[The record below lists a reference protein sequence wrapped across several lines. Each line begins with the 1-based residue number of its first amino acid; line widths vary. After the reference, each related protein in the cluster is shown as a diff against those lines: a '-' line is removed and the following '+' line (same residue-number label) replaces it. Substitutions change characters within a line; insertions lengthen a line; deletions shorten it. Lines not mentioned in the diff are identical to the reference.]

1 MRKRLPYLLFTA
13 VFVLAVWLAYSEGAI
28 RVPSRNVLIQLS
40 VAGLLVGGVYALMA
54 SGLTLVFGVMRV
66 INIAHGAFLVLGGY
80 FSYWLFTNYGLDPFV
95 SILLTVPALFLIGIA
110 FQRTLLAK
118 VQNEPGMV
126 VLLTFAMALFLEG
139 VMTAAWKTT
148 GRSVRTEYTAEVVQ
162 LPIDALDLTLRFPVP
177 RLIGFGGALIALLI
191 LYLVM
196 TRSDLGR
203 AIRATI
209 QNSDAAQLV
218 GVNIGR
224 VQALTFGLGLAS
236 VAIGGAIFSL
246 IWTFNA
252 GSHEEWIFKLL
263 AVIVLGGM
271 GSLPGALIAALIMGV
286 TESVAA
292 GAMTSYMS
300 PIVFY
305 LILFLTL
312 IYRPQGLM
320 GTVVRK
326 G

>member
-1 MRKRLPYLLFTA
+1 MKSRLPYLLFSV
-13 VFVLAVWLAYSEGAI
+13 VFVLAVWLAYTEGLVRI
-28 RVPSRNVLIQLS
+28 PSSKVFIQLA
-40 VAGLLVGGVYALMA
+40 VAGFLVGGVYALMA

-66 INIAHGAFLVLGGY
+66 INIAHGAFLVLSGY
-80 FSYWLFTNYGLDPFV
+80 FSYWLFTTYGLDPLV
-95 SILLTVPALFLIGIA
+95 SIFLTVPALFLIGVV
-110 FQRTLLAK
+110 FQRGLLTK
-118 VQNEPGMV
+118 VQNDPGMV

-139 VMTAAWKTT
+139 SMTALWKTT
-148 GRSVRTEYTAEVVQ
+148 GRSIRTEYTSSVVQ
-162 LPIDALDLTLRFPVP
+162 LPLNELTLRFPVP
-177 RLIGFGGALIALLI
+177 RLIGFGGALVALFI
-191 LYLVM
+191 LYLIM
-196 TRSDLGR
+196 SRSDLGR

-224 VQALTFGLGLAS
+224 VQAMTFGLGLAS

-286 TESVAA
+286 AESVAA
-292 GAMTSYMS
+292 GAMTSYIS